1 MSVWPGGLCSPDPR
15 GHPSP
20 LLQLVEGVAQPECA
34 QHDEEAEHSCI
45 PGQGLGVLAAR

>member
-1 MSVWPGGLCSPDPR
+1 MSVWPRGLCSPHPR

-20 LLQLVEGVAQPECA
+20 LLQLVEGVAQPERA
-34 QHDEEAEHSCI
+34 QHDKKAEHSRI